1 MADENR
7 IVLNRT
13 IGAMLRRIKD
23 RRPLMKEISQIM
35 LKAVQQNFETEGK
48 RIGGWPQLK
57 PATLKDRKRKGYTS
71 GMLIRRGNLFRSIS
85 ARATNDEAVVGTNK
99 IYARIQQ
106 EGGTINMA
114 SRSETFIRS
123 RYVKGNKKGKFKKG
137 KGKAGQGFTFKAHT
151 IKIPAR
157 PFLKV
162 NKEDVKEI
170 QRAIKSYLINEK

>member
-7 IVLNRT
+7 VVLSRK
-13 IGAMLRRIKD
+13 IGAMLKRIKD

-48 RIGGWPQLK
+48 RVGGWPQLK
-57 PATLKDRKRKGYTS
+57 ASTLKDRKRKGYTS

-99 IYARIQQ
+99 AYARIQH
-106 EGGTINMA
+106 EGGVINMA
-114 SRSETFIRS
+114 SRSETFIRT
-123 RYVKGNKKGKFKKG
+123 RYAKGDKKGKFKKG
-137 KGKAGQGFTFKAHT
+137 KGKAGQGFTFKAHI

-162 NKEDVKEI
+162 NKKDVKEI
-170 QRAIKSYLINEK
+170 QEAIKSYLMNEK